1 MVDKLGRV
9 DLVDALIA
17 VVMMKPPEFAA
28 KKCLKIWFLTS
39 AIGSRKYTY

>member
-1 MVDKLGRV
+1 MADTLGPV

-17 VVMMKPPEFAA
+17 LVMMNSPEFAA

-39 AIGSRKYTY
+39 AFGSRQYTY